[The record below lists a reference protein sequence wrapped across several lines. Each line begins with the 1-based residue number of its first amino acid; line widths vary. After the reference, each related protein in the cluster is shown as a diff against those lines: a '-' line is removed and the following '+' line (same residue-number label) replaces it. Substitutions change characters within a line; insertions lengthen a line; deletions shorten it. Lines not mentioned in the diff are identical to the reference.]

1 MADSSLD
8 DFFAKKDRN
17 KKKSKQKTAPSSEFI
32 AQPDTATR
40 KTKKKPEKE
49 KQSSGNVAGTQPS
62 EIVSPKEDLEWNDYE
77 QETEKDYSGLRI
89 QNLQLKSDDDD
100 DDENELNQDNNEN
113 SESGE
118 RHDSSQGPWSKQ
130 GAQTPPAPSPTPAP
144 ETPEPVAAQETPKSV
159 GRYIPPSQRGN
170 SSSAASVTRTRLAKK
185 TAPNIQSEVDF
196 PTLGGGAPND
206 VEKKYID
213 RVRNNNR
220 NYEDPSNHSLPLKL
234 NNKFKVLED

>member
-17 KKKSKQKTAPSSEFI
+17 KKKSKQKTAPSEFI
-32 AQPDTATR
+32 AQPETVTR

-49 KQSSGNVAGTQPS
+49 KQTTSNVVRTQPS
-62 EIVSPKEDLEWNDYE
+62 EEDLEWNDYE

-89 QNLQLKSDDDD
+89 QNLQIKSDDDD

-118 RHDSSQGPWSKQ
+118 RQESSQGPWSKQ
-130 GAQTPPAPSPTPAP
+130 GAQTPPAPSPTPAQ
-144 ETPEPVAAQETPKSV
+144 ETPEPVAPVAQETPKSV

-196 PTLGGGAPND
+196 PTLGGGGTND